1 MVPSLFFDR
10 YRKTPLS
17 ATNFSVGRSLKTLTK
32 ADFRTLGLATLGG
45 ALEFYEFNIF
55 VFFANQIGQLF
66 FPAEIP
72 DWLRQF
78 QTFGLF
84 AVAYFARPLGG
95 IIMGH
100 FGDLIGRKRIFTFSI
115 ILMALPTLAIGLL
128 PSYSAIGI
136 CAPIALLIFRVL
148 QGAALGGEIPGA
160 WVFVSEHVPSNRV
173 SLACGTLTGGLAV
186 GILLGSIVNF
196 GITRM
201 LPPAEV
207 TRIGWRIAFLLGGV
221 FGICAALLR
230 QWLQE
235 TPVFKEMSARKALA
249 AELPVKT
256 VLSKHQTAVI
266 ISGLLTWML
275 SAAIVVIIL
284 LTPQL
289 LVSRCHFSSTFVSE
303 ASCLAALSLMIGCV
317 LVGWL
322 SDRFGAPRVLIGGS
336 VCLGIATYLFYAST
350 KSGPAFLLPL
360 YALVGLTVGVVSV
373 VPSIMVKSFP
383 SAIRFS
389 GIALSYNISFAI
401 FGGLTPLIMAI
412 FPANDLFGAAH
423 YVAALCLVGFAIGL
437 FLDKN
442 RIRGLQLPSTSACS
456 ASATTVSCVTD
467 TENKN

>member
-1 MVPSLFFDR
+1 M
-10 YRKTPLS
+10 KTPLP
-17 ATNFSVGRSLKTLTK
+17 ATDFWAGRSLKTLTK
-32 ADFRTLGLATLGG
+32 SDFRTLGLATLGG
-45 ALEFYEFNIF
+45 ALEFYDFIIF

-84 AVAYFARPLGG
+84 AVGYFVRPLSG

-115 ILMALPTLAIGLL
+115 ILMAVPTLAIGLL

-136 CAPIALLIFRVL
+136 FAPIALLILRVL
-148 QGAALGGEIPGA
+148 QGAAIGGEIPGS
-160 WVFVSEHVPSNRV
+160 WVFVSEHVPANRV
-173 SLACGTLTGGLAV
+173 SLACGTLTAGLTV
-186 GILLGSIVNF
+186 GILLGSIVNI

-249 AELPVKT
+249 TELPVKT
-256 VLSKHQTAVI
+256 VLSKHQTGLI

-275 SAAIVVIIL
+275 TAAIVVIIL

-289 LVSRCHFSSTFVSE
+289 LISRYHFSSMLVSE
-303 ASCLAALSLMIGCV
+303 ASCLAALSLTIGCV

-336 VCLGIATYLFYAST
+336 VCLVIATYLFYAGT
-350 KSGPAFLLPL
+350 KSGPAFLFPL
-360 YALVGLTVGVVSV
+360 YALVGLTVGVVGV
-373 VPSIMVKSFP
+373 VPSILVKSFP
-383 SAIRFS
+383 PAIRFS
-389 GIALSYNISFAI
+389 GISLSYNISAI
-401 FGGLTPLIMAI
+401 FGGLTPLIVAI

-437 FLDKN
+437 FLWKN
-442 RIRGLQLPSTSACS
+442 RIQGLPAAVHCFL
-456 ASATTVSCVTD
+456 
-467 TENKN
+467 E

>member
-1 MVPSLFFDR
+1 M
-10 YRKTPLS
+10 KTPLS
-17 ATNFSVGRSLKTLTK
+17 TTDFSAGRSLKTLTK
-32 ADFRTLGLATLGG
+32 SDFRTLGLATLGG
-45 ALEFYEFNIF
+45 ALEFYDFIIF

-84 AVAYFARPLGG
+84 AVAYFVRPLSGT
-95 IIMGH
+95 IMGH

-115 ILMALPTLAIGLL
+115 ILMAAPTLAIGLL
-128 PSYSAIGI
+128 PSYSAIGVI
-136 CAPIALLIFRVL
+136 APIALLILRVL
-148 QGAALGGEIPGA
+148 QGAAIGGEIPGA

-173 SLACGTLTGGLAV
+173 CLACGTLTGGLAV
-186 GILLGSIVNF
+186 GILLGSIVNI

-201 LPPAEV
+201 LPPAEI

-235 TPVFKEMSARKALA
+235 TPIFKEMSGRKALA

-289 LVSRCHFSSTFVSE
+289 LVSRCHFSSTLVSE
-303 ASCLAALSLMIGCV
+303 ASCFAALSLTIGCV

-389 GIALSYNISFAI
+389 GISLSYNISFAI
-401 FGGLTPLIMAI
+401 FGGLTPLIVAI

-437 FLDKN
+437 FLSKN
-442 RIRGLQLPSTSACS
+442 RIRGMQLPSTRACS
-456 ASATTVSCVTD
+456 ASATTVSWVTD

>member
-1 MVPSLFFDR
+1 M
-10 YRKTPLS
+10 
-17 ATNFSVGRSLKTLTK
+17 
-32 ADFRTLGLATLGG
+32 
-45 ALEFYEFNIF
+45 
-55 VFFANQIGQLF
+55 
-66 FPAEIP
+66 
-72 DWLRQF
+72 
-78 QTFGLF
+78 
-84 AVAYFARPLGG
+84 AV
-95 IIMGH
+95 
-100 FGDLIGRKRIFTFSI
+100 
-115 ILMALPTLAIGLL
+115 PTLAIGLL

-136 CAPIALLIFRVL
+136 FAPIALLILRVL
-148 QGAALGGEIPGA
+148 QGAAIGGEIPGA

-173 SLACGTLTGGLAV
+173 SLACGTLTAGLTV
-186 GILLGSIVNF
+186 GILLGSIVNI

-275 SAAIVVIIL
+275 TAAIVVIIL

-289 LVSRCHFSSTFVSE
+289 LVNRYHFSSTLVSE
-303 ASCLAALSLMIGCV
+303 ASCFAVLSLTIGCV
-317 LVGWL
+317 LAGWL
-322 SDRFGAPRVLIGGS
+322 SDIFGAPRILIGGS
-336 VCLGIATYLFYAST
+336 VCLAFATYLFYAGT

-383 SAIRFS
+383 AAIRFS
-389 GIALSYNISFAI
+389 GISLSYNISYAI
-401 FGGLTPLIMAI
+401 FGGLTPLIVAI
-412 FPANDLFGAAH
+412 FPADDLFGAAH

-437 FLDKN
+437 LLWNN
-442 RIRGLQLPSTSACS
+442 RIQDLQLRSTAL
-456 ASATTVSCVTD
+456 
-467 TENKN
+467 

>member
-1 MVPSLFFDR
+1 MSSMNVSQIYEDRYKYCRERWVRGSMVPSLFFDR

-17 ATNFSVGRSLKTLTK
+17 ATNFSVDRSLKTLTK

-173 SLACGTLTGGLAV
+173 STRLRHIDGRSCRGDPARFNRQHWDHQNASACGGHAHRLAH
-186 GILLGSIVNF
+186 
-196 GITRM
+196 
-201 LPPAEV
+201 
-207 TRIGWRIAFLLGGV
+207 RI
-221 FGICAALLR
+221 
-230 QWLQE
+230 
-235 TPVFKEMSARKALA
+235 SARWSFWHL
-249 AELPVKT
+249 
-256 VLSKHQTAVI
+256 
-266 ISGLLTWML
+266 
-275 SAAIVVIIL
+275 
-284 LTPQL
+284 
-289 LVSRCHFSSTFVSE
+289 C
-303 ASCLAALSLMIGCV
+303 CLAPTMAAG
-317 LVGWL
+317 
-322 SDRFGAPRVLIGGS
+322 DA
-336 VCLGIATYLFYAST
+336 
-350 KSGPAFLLPL
+350 
-360 YALVGLTVGVVSV
+360 GLQGNERA
-373 VPSIMVKSFP
+373 KSFGRRT
-383 SAIRFS
+383 A
-389 GIALSYNISFAI
+389 G
-401 FGGLTPLIMAI
+401 
-412 FPANDLFGAAH
+412 
-423 YVAALCLVGFAIGL
+423 
-437 FLDKN
+437 
-442 RIRGLQLPSTSACS
+442 
-456 ASATTVSCVTD
+456 
-467 TENKN
+467 